1 MQNIESQINELTS
14 FMQTQVYASL
24 DEAVRAALVQ
34 KKVELCRD
42 YFLHMAGNLNRNKY
56 KGCFAPH
63 KAVMILAVMELVKT
77 GHFTTNVIRLD
88 KELKSTFKGVWQE
101 VVPEGSPFKCEY
113 HNPFTYMDSEP
124 FWNLTDE
131 KGEAYI
137 SWEAFYAFAHE
148 KSRLEIKRFLIRS
161 IKSDTISKQYSD
173 RHMDMNWRAA
183 EDMAVLAPVL
193 GFLLAI

>member
-1 MQNIESQINELTS
+1 MP
-14 FMQTQVYASL
+14 
-24 DEAVRAALVQ
+24 
-34 KKVELCRD
+34 K
-42 YFLHMAGNLNRNKY
+42 
-56 KGCFAPH
+56 FAIGEP
-63 KAVMILAVMELVKT
+63 K
-77 GHFTTNVIRLD
+77 NPP
-88 KELKSTFKGVWQE
+88 KGVSFSDKICTFAVEWIINR
-101 VVPEGSPFKCEY
+101 CEY

-124 FWNLTDE
+124 FWSLTDE

-137 SWEAFYAFAHE
+137 SWEAFYAFSHE

-161 IKSDTISKQYSD
+161 IKSDTISKQYGD